1 MSDIDAPSLKLSFAG
16 SPDFAADILQ
26 VLAERSPHEIQRVY
40 AQPDRPRGRGRKT
53 ITGPVKALA
62 ARCGIPVLQPATPGE
77 LALAHRDDDSD
88 ALVVAAYGLLLPPA
102 VLSRPRHGCVNV
114 HASLLPRWRG
124 AAPVA
129 RAIQA
134 GDAQTGVS
142 IMLMDAG
149 LDTGK
154 ILAHRACD
162 ILPDDASASLAPRL
176 ARLGSACLLEALA
189 ALAAGRAKPVEQDSR
204 LATYAK
210 KITKDEA
217 EIDWRETAAQV
228 ARNIRAFNP
237 APVAFA
243 TLNGV
248 KLRIWRGEP
257 LTTGVAGRPPG
268 AVLAYTAQGLD
279 VAAKDRPVRILELQ
293 AEGRTRQSIRAFYH
307 GRPRLFEPVPGAA
320 DAAAATR

>member
-16 SPDFAADILQ
+16 APDFAADILQ
-26 VLAERSPHEIQRVY
+26 SLAERSPHTISRVY
-40 AQPDRPRGRGRKT
+40 TQPDRPRGRGRKT
-53 ITGPVKALA
+53 LTGPVKALA
-62 ARCGIPVLQPATPGE
+62 ARRGIPVLQPATPKE

-88 ALVVAAYGLLLPPA
+88 ALVVAAYGLLLPPE
-102 VLSRPRHGCVNV
+102 VLSRPRYGCVNA

-154 ILAHRACD
+154 ILGRRACD
-162 ILPDDASASLAPRL
+162 IAPDETSASLLPRL

-189 ALAAGRAKPVEQDSR
+189 ALATGRAQPEEQDSR

-217 EIDWRETAAQV
+217 EIDWRDAAEQV

-237 APVAFA
+237 TPVAFA

-257 LTTGVAGRPPG
+257 LSAGVAGRPPG
-268 AVLAYTAQGLD
+268 AILAYTAQGLD
-279 VAAKDRPVRILELQ
+279 VAAQDRPVRILELQ
-293 AEGRTRQSIRAFYH
+293 AEGRTRQSVRAFYH
-307 GRPRLFEPVPGAA
+307 GRPRLFEPVSGAA
-320 DAAAATR
+320 DIAAATR

>member
-16 SPDFAADILQ
+16 APDFAADILQ
-26 VLAERSPHEIQRVY
+26 ILVERSPHKIQRVY
-40 AQPDRPRGRGRKT
+40 TQPDRPRGRGRKT
-53 ITGPVKALA
+53 ATGPVKALA
-62 ARCGIPVLQPATPGE
+62 TRCGISVLQPATPAE
-77 LALAHRDDDSD
+77 LVLAHKDDDSD
-88 ALVVAAYGLLLPPA
+88 ALVVAAYGLLLPPE
-102 VLSRPRHGCVNV
+102 VLSRPRYGCVNA

-154 ILAHRACD
+154 VLKSRACD
-162 ILPDDASASLAPRL
+162 IAPDDASASLAPRL
-176 ARLGSACLLEALA
+176 ARLGGACLLEALA
-189 ALAAGRAKPVEQDSR
+189 ALATGRAKPVEQDSR

-217 EIDWRETAAQV
+217 EIDWRETAEQV

-268 AVLAYTAQGLD
+268 AILAYTAQGLD
-279 VAAKDRPVRILELQ
+279 VAAQDRPVRILELQ
-293 AEGRTRQSIRAFYH
+293 AESRTRQGIGAFYH

-320 DAAAATR
+320 AAPAAPR

>member
-16 SPDFAADILQ
+16 APDFAADILQ
-26 VLAERSPHEIQRVY
+26 ALVERSPHKIQRVY
-40 AQPDRPRGRGRKT
+40 TQPDRPKGRGRKIT
-53 ITGPVKALA
+53 TGPVKALA
-62 ARCGIPVLQPATPGE
+62 ARRGIPVLQPATPAE

-88 ALVVAAYGLLLPPA
+88 ALVVAAYGLLLPPE
-102 VLSRPRHGCVNV
+102 VLSRPRHGCVNA

-154 ILAHRACD
+154 ILKRRACD
-162 ILPDDASASLAPRL
+162 IVPDDTSASLSPRL

-189 ALAAGRAKPVEQDSR
+189 ALATGRAKPMEQDSR
-204 LATYAK
+204 FATYAK

-217 EIDWRETAAQV
+217 EIDWRDTAEQV

-248 KLRIWRGEP
+248 KLRIWRAAP
-257 LTTGVAGRPPG
+257 LTASVAGRPPG

-279 VAAKDRPVRILELQ
+279 VAAQDRPVRILELQ
-293 AEGRTRQSIRAFYH
+293 AEGRTRQSVRAFYH

-320 DAAAATR
+320 DAAVATR